1 MSLNSKI
8 DVAKLDAKMCHAIY
22 FFYSKSE
29 LENIPNETISKG
41 SKIILKVIKDINPI
55 IKENAAEIAQDNFYD
70 APASPAPQAQASQ
83 RNQTAHPKHPK
94 SDEIKKVSKFTTKQ
108 LVEKL
113 QKASLIQKH
122 WLVTHLMESKDSPIP
137 QEYLF
142 KQKGTLEKLLL
153 QRDKNIGFFNRYLKQ
168 GKKTSELLNSKLFS
182 GFKNEA
188 IALMNGLNQQNLS
201 SKEDFFEKY
210 YQLKGAEESK
220 LNELTFIRMLYE
232 IAKKTKLSKIIHQA
246 HQQFPPRKLPDIKR
260 NVLNHI
266 LK

>member
-1 MSLNSKI
+1 MEKVKQKILSLNSKI

-41 SKIILKVIKDINPI
+41 SKMILKVIKDINPI

-70 APASPAPQAQASQ
+70 EPAPQASEK
-83 RNQTAHPKHPK
+83 NQTAHPE
-94 SDEIKKVSKFTTKQ
+94 SDGVKKISKFTTKE

-113 QKASLIQKH
+113 KKASLIQKH
-122 WLVTHLMESKDSPIP
+122 WLVSHLIENKDSTLP

-142 KQKGTLEKLLL
+142 KQKGALEKLLL

-168 GKKTSELLNSKLFS
+168 GKKTSELLNSKFFS

-188 IALMNGLNQQNLS
+188 TALMNGLNQQNLK

-246 HQQFPPRKLPDIKR
+246 YQQFPPRKLPDIKS